1 MRWYNTSRAVGALV
15 VATLVVA
22 ACSSDDDD
30 TPTSTEPSP
39 ETTADDT
46 LTGEGLE
53 LGLLAPSPGLL
64 ATLFEG
70 QGRGAV
76 FAADDV
82 DAAGGVLEGP
92 LNVTAY
98 PGEPGGEPTDNVRA
112 AVDGGAQALIGPAG
126 STDADL
132 VRDEVASLGTI
143 TCSASATLPSI
154 TRDQTPMSLFR
165 TALPDD
171 VTTTYLAAA
180 ITARRDEASPG
191 SEWKVAIV
199 GRTDDYG
206 LSISNGLAATLEAS
220 GMVPS
225 VVNYNPRRVNF
236 ASTADQVAA
245 IAPDFTVLVT
255 YEEGANLL
263 SSLVSAG
270 IDPAS
275 AMGLDAFFAPR
286 IADLATPA
294 SDPSGVDGF
303 TMLGSMGNKAFLERL
318 VEDDANAQVANA
330 PQAYDCAIT
339 LALATAAVDAGT
351 SDTMAEAVRAVT
363 DGGVTCTTYADCLD
377 KLNAGEDID
386 YDGVSGQLAIDENG
400 DPTFARF
407 TTAVLRGGEVAELTS
422 TDVDIADLRRQ
433 QEAYAAAAQITKIQ
447 QALTFLG
454 FYSGPINGLDTP
466 EFRAALAAFQ
476 TSVGLPPTGIY
487 DEATDAALRA
497 ALGPFAELLTAT
509 TADIQRLMADLG
521 FYTGP
526 IDGVWTEELTDA
538 IKALQAELG
547 VPQTG
552 VLDAATLRA
561 VYARGADNV
570 ASTTTV
576 PETTTPATT
585 VPPETTVPPTTA
597 PPETTVPPTAP
608 PTTVPPTT
616 APPTTVP
623 PTPLPTLIEALR
635 ANPDYSDYV
644 RLLEAASFP
653 DDFDRLQKYTVFAP
667 TNQAFADAGYDIDAI
682 IASQD
687 PADLFAV
694 LQDTVALGAVDRDA
708 LVDGGT
714 IEMLSGT
721 SFPITNDGTDITI
734 DGLPVPPPPTEASN
748 GIIHTLGALPAA

>member
-1 MRWYNTSRAVGALV
+1 VRWYNTSRAVGALV
-15 VATLVVA
+15 AAAVIVA
-22 ACSSDDDD
+22 ACSSDGDD

-39 ETTADDT
+39 ETTADDG
-46 LTGEGLE
+46 LTGDGLE

-64 ATLFEG
+64 ATRCPG
-70 QGRGAV
+70 QERGAA

-92 LNVTAY
+92 LNLTAK
-98 PGEPGGEPTDNVRA
+98 PAELGGEATDNVRA

-143 TCSASATLPSI
+143 ACSASATLPSI
-154 TRDQTPMSLFR
+154 TRDQTSMSLFR

-171 VTTTYLAAA
+171 ITTTYLTAA
-180 ITARRDEASPG
+180 INARRDEAAPG
-191 SEWKVAIV
+191 SAWKVAIV

-225 VVNYNPRRVNF
+225 VVNYNARRVNF
-236 ASTADQVAA
+236 AGTADQVAA

-275 AMGLDAFFAPR
+275 MMGLDAFFAPR

-303 TMLGSMGNKAFLERL
+303 TMLGSMGNRAFLERL
-318 VEDDANAQVANA
+318 VEDDSNAQVANA

-339 LALATAAVDAGT
+339 LALATAAVVAGT
-351 SDTMAEAVRAVT
+351 SDTMADAVRAVT
-363 DGGVTCTTYADCLD
+363 DGGVTCSTYADCLD

-407 TTAVLRGGEVAELTS
+407 TTAVLRGGEVADLTS
-422 TDVDIADLRRQ
+422 TDVDIADIRRQ

-570 ASTTTV
+570 APTTTV
-576 PETTTPATT
+576 PETTVPATT
-585 VPPETTVPPTTA
+585 APPETTVPPTSA

-608 PTTVPPTT
+608 PTTV
-616 APPTTVP
+616 APA
-623 PTPLPTLIEALR
+623 PLPTLIEALR
-635 ANPDYSDYV
+635 ANPDYADYV
-644 RLLEAASFP
+644 RLLEAANFP
-653 DDFDRLQKYTVFAP
+653 VDFDRLQKYTVFAP
-667 TNQAFADAGYDIDAI
+667 TDQAFADAGYDIDAI

-694 LQDTVALGAVDRDA
+694 LQDTVALGVVDRDG

-748 GIIHTLGALPAA
+748 GIIHTLGALPAP

>member
-1 MRWYNTSRAVGALV
+1 VVRISTGRAVGALV
-15 VATLVVA
+15 AAALVVA
-22 ACSSDDDD
+22 GCSSDGDD
-30 TPTSTEPSP
+30 TPTSTEVSP
-39 ETTADDT
+39 DTTANG
-46 LTGEGLE
+46 LTGEGLDI
-53 LGLLAPSPGLL
+53 GLLAPPPGLL
-64 ATLFEG
+64 STLFQG
-70 QGRGAV
+70 QERGAA

-92 LNVTAY
+92 LNVTSY
-98 PGEPGGEPTDNVRA
+98 PGELGGEAVDNVRD

-132 VRDEVASLGTI
+132 VRDEIASLGSI
-143 TCSASATLPSI
+143 ACSASATLPSI
-154 TRDQTPMSLFR
+154 TRDQTSMTLFR

-180 ITARRDEASPG
+180 INARRDEAAPG
-191 SEWKVAIV
+191 AAWKVAIV

-236 ASTADQVAA
+236 ASTAEQVAA

-263 SSLVSAG
+263 SSLVSVGLA
-270 IDPAS
+270 PAS
-275 AMGLDAFFAPR
+275 MMGLDAFFAPR

-303 TMLGSMGNKAFLERL
+303 TILGSLGNKAFLDRL
-318 VEDDANAQVANA
+318 VDDDPNAQVANA
-330 PQAYDCAIT
+330 PQAYDCAVT
-339 LALATAAVDAGT
+339 LALATAVVDAGT
-351 SDTMAEAVRAVT
+351 SDTMAEAVREVT
-363 DGGVTCTTYADCLD
+363 DGGVTCSTYADCLD

-386 YDGVSGQLAIDENG
+386 YDGVSGRIAIDENG

-407 TTAVLRGGEVAELTS
+407 TTAVLRGGEVADLTS
-422 TDVDIADLRRQ
+422 TDVDIADIRRQ
-433 QEAYAAAAQITKIQ
+433 QEAYAAAAQTTQIQ

-476 TSVGLPPTGIY
+476 TSAGLPPTGIY

-497 ALGPFAELLTAT
+497 ALGPFAELITAT

-561 VYARGADNV
+561 VYERGAENV
-570 ASTTTV
+570 APTTTL
-576 PETTTPATT
+576 PATT
-585 VPPETTVPPTTA
+585 VAPETTVPPTTA
-597 PPETTVPPTAP
+597 PPTTVPPTTPPTTPP
-608 PTTVPPTT
+608 PTTVPPT

-635 ANPDYSDYV
+635 ANPEYSDYV

-653 DDFDRLQKYTVFAP
+653 DDFDRLQQYTVFAP
-667 TNQAFADAGYDIDAI
+667 TNEAFADAGYDIDAI
-682 IASQD
+682 IASED
-687 PADLFAV
+687 PAELYAV
-694 LQDTVALGAVDRDA
+694 LQDTVALGVVDRDG

-714 IEMLSGT
+714 IEMLSGN
-721 SFPITNDGTDITI
+721 SFPVTNDGTDITV
-734 DGLPVPPPPTEASN
+734 DGLPVPPPAIVASN
-748 GIIHTLGALPAA
+748 GIIHTLGALPAP

>member
-1 MRWYNTSRAVGALV
+1 
-15 VATLVVA
+15 
-22 ACSSDDDD
+22 
-30 TPTSTEPSP
+30 
-39 ETTADDT
+39 
-46 LTGEGLE
+46 
-53 LGLLAPSPGLL
+53 
-64 ATLFEG
+64 
-70 QGRGAV
+70 
-76 FAADDV
+76 
-82 DAAGGVLEGP
+82 
-92 LNVTAY
+92 
-98 PGEPGGEPTDNVRA
+98 
-112 AVDGGAQALIGPAG
+112 
-126 STDADL
+126 
-132 VRDEVASLGTI
+132 
-143 TCSASATLPSI
+143 
-154 TRDQTPMSLFR
+154 
-165 TALPDD
+165 
-171 VTTTYLAAA
+171 
-180 ITARRDEASPG
+180 
-191 SEWKVAIV
+191 
-199 GRTDDYG
+199 
-206 LSISNGLAATLEAS
+206 
-220 GMVPS
+220 
-225 VVNYNPRRVNF
+225 
-236 ASTADQVAA
+236 
-245 IAPDFTVLVT
+245 
-255 YEEGANLL
+255 
-263 SSLVSAG
+263 
-270 IDPAS
+270 
-275 AMGLDAFFAPR
+275 
-286 IADLATPA
+286 
-294 SDPSGVDGF
+294 
-303 TMLGSMGNKAFLERL
+303 MGNKAFLERL

-330 PQAYDCAIT
+330 PQAYDCVIT

-585 VPPETTVPPTTA
+585 VPPTTVPPTT
-597 PPETTVPPTAP
+597 VPATTAP
-608 PTTVPPTT
+608 PTTVPPTTVPATT